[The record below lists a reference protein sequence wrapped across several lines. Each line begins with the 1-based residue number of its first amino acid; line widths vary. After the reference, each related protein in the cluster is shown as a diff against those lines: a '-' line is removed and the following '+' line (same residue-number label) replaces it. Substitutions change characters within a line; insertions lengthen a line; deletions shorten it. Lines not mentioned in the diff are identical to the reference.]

1 MSLNTVF
8 SRPFLLC
15 VGLIER
21 VVSMVTEHVHFCLF
35 TSLTPELI
43 ISVQVHVVVKRKE
56 KKVTK
61 NVQVIDLV
69 ITLFKIT
76 L

>member
-8 SRPFLLC
+8 SRPFLLY
-15 VGLIER
+15 VGLIEW

-56 KKVTK
+56 KKSNQK
-61 NVQVIDLV
+61 CASHRFSNYFI
-69 ITLFKIT
+69 
-76 L
+76 